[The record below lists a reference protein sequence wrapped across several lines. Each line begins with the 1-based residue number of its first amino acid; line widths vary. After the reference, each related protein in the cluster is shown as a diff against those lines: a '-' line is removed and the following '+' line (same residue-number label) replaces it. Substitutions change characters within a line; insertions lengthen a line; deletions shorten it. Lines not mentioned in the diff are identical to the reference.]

1 MTENRID
8 QGFHKKGFLK
18 MGSAHARLAA
28 AGAFA
33 GFFIFFWLFAA
44 PGRRAAA
51 DDEKKAPELKPFV
64 FKSALTSGK
73 KTGDIVLGRTTFEE
87 VLKMYPAPPV
97 ADYDGALRPAGQ
109 SASGGLPSIKFV
121 YNPWQT
127 MYAIFFD
134 ARKKVVMVSE
144 LYELGALTE
153 KDLLKK
159 YPGMIESDSKQ
170 GSIEYQAEIGE
181 CTAVI
186 ATVETTGRTVEQLS
200 YAYTCE

>member
-1 MTENRID
+1 
-8 QGFHKKGFLK
+8 

-28 AGAFA
+28 RGAFA

-44 PGRRAAA
+44 PGRRAVA
-51 DDEKKAPELKPFV
+51 DDETKAPETRPYV

-73 KTGDIVLGRTTFEE
+73 KTGEIVLGRTTFEE
-87 VLKMYPAPPV
+87 VQKMYPAPPF

-109 SASGGLPSIKFV
+109 SASEGSPSIKYV

-134 ARKKVVMVSE
+134 EHKRVVMISE

-153 KDLLKK
+153 KELLKK
-159 YPGMIESDSKQ
+159 YPGMLETDSGQ
-170 GSIEYQAEIGE
+170 GSIKYQSEIEE
-181 CTAVI
+181 CTTVMAS
-186 ATVETTGRTVEQLS
+186 VETAGRTVEQLS